1 MHDVRALF
9 DAMDADGLLAFYV
22 TAATCFTVIVLV
34 QLAQLAWHYLEP
46 HVFLLLDATSRL
58 IGRHVRKEL
67 ARESRYSDPA
77 RPRRAVPRSES
88 SVGRVAPRATAAD
101 LSRRISR
108 RSLEMADQ
116 RRPMWL
122 TDSTDRRAQ
131 VGMNGND
138 AA

>member
-1 MHDVRALF
+1 MSQLRLLF

-22 TAATCFTVIVLV
+22 TAATCFTAIVLV

-46 HVFLLLDATSRL
+46 HVYLWLNF
-58 IGRHVRKEL
+58 RKES
-67 ARESRYSDPA
+67 ECEVSRYSDPA

-101 LSRRISR
+101 LSRRVSR

-122 TDSTDRRAQ
+122 TDASDRQ
-131 VGMNGND
+131 SQGFMTPKD